1 MTRLCYLLAA
11 GLWAVLP
18 AHALEYLAVS
28 TPAAITYDAPSVQA
42 KKLFVLGRDFP
53 VEVVVSVDKWV
64 KVRDYTG
71 ALAWIEKA
79 QLGDKRMLVVTLPAE
94 IHAAAQDAA
103 AVLTRA
109 DKGSLLEWQET
120 LPGGWVKV
128 RLPNNAS
135 GYIRQTQVWG
145 A

>member
-1 MTRLCYLLAA
+1 MAYARILLWA
-11 GLWAVLP
+11 GLLTALP
-18 AHALEYLAVS
+18 AQALDYRAVS
-28 TPAAITYDAPSVQA
+28 VSAAITFDAPSLQG

-53 VEVVVSVDKWV
+53 VEVIVNLDKWV

-71 ALAWIEKA
+71 ALAWIEKS
-79 QLGDKRMLVVTLPAE
+79 QLADKRMLVVAVPGE
-94 IHAAAQDAA
+94 VRAAAQDSAT
-103 AVLTRA
+103 VLTRA

-128 RLPNNAS
+128 RLPNNTI
-135 GYIRQTQVWG
+135 GYIKQIQVWG

>member
-1 MTRLCYLLAA
+1 MSARYLLLI
-11 GLWAVLP
+11 GLLTALPVQALDYRAV
-18 AHALEYLAVS
+18 AVA
-28 TPAAITYDAPSVQA
+28 AAITYDAPSLQG

-53 VEVVVSVDKWV
+53 VEVIVNLDKWV

-71 ALAWIEKA
+71 TLAWIEKT
-79 QLGDKRMLVVTLPAE
+79 QLADRRMLVVAVPGEVRT
-94 IHAAAQDAA
+94 AAQDSA

-128 RLPNNAS
+128 RLPNSAI
-135 GYIRQTQVWG
+135 GYIKQIQVWG

>member
-1 MTRLCYLLAA
+1 MVCARTLLLA
-11 GLWAVLP
+11 GLLMALP
-18 AHALEYLAVS
+18 AHALDYRAVAV
-28 TPAAITYDAPSVQA
+28 PAAISYDAPSLQG

-53 VEVVVSVDKWV
+53 VEVIVNLDKWV

-71 ALAWIEKA
+71 TLAWLEKS
-79 QLGDKRMLVVTLPAE
+79 QLADKRMLVVTLPGE
-94 IHAAAQDAA
+94 VRAAAQDAA

-109 DKGSLLEWQET
+109 DKGSLLEWQDT

-128 RLPNNAS
+128 RLPNNAI
-135 GYIRQTQVWG
+135 GYIKQSQVWG